1 MIVYI
6 LSQIRS
12 QVLWIS
18 DHGNPDLGGTNE
30 EDSCY
35 ADEVSV
41 KVCPFL
47 IRWENKPLFVEST
60 ATSKY

>member
-1 MIVYI
+1 MIMYI

-18 DHGNPDLGGTNE
+18 DNGNPDLGGTNE

-41 KVCPFL
+41 KVFPFF
-47 IRWENKPLFVEST
+47 IRLGNEPLSVEST
-60 ATSKY
+60 AT